1 MATSRLPKGVKPVD
15 KSSIRGRLKNQSP
28 LDKTLRSL
36 LVKDETIKNEKDR
49 ENKTKPPMAKVK
61 SISEIITNNI
71 QASTDLRTVTH
82 YIKRA
87 EQIWTTLLL
96 KPNGDQR
103 NLLVYDSEASDIKN
117 QKLHDQL
124 LTVVENY
131 FTTKYPFEEL
141 APQIIKDVL
150 FRTGSYVH
158 LSLSHAALDHLI
170 NGMEVDVSGNESF
183 RSITSKVLAEQ
194 FVDGNW
200 GKAKNVGY
208 IRKERKSAAGSFVG
222 FEALYN
228 TDIVRD
234 PEYHLVDPKLN
245 FTFTDNPVVLKV
257 GELASKM
264 REERLRKIAGL
275 EGVDSAINNRWTK
288 SKGKKHKTNNN
299 HVNAISKKTLD
310 EQLDEL
316 YPDRHYDKNETLS
329 VRKGK
334 YYTGD
339 GRGIGIDYHWP
350 SEADIPVNIN
360 GEIGKPFGH
369 ILLLDPE
376 TGEPLKATSD
386 VKFYQKT
393 KGAGEEQQGPLMG
406 SINQVIESIRNV
418 GEGAECTEDM
428 AWMVEYASATLEK
441 ELVEG
446 FLNGDLSKD
455 VTISLTEENKK
466 LFWSRAMRQQGVRA
480 VFVPSDYVTYVA
492 IDYSRLGTG
501 RSLVDE
507 AKLHIT
513 RLAVLDTAD
522 ALAQMEN
529 AISHTLLEITP
540 EREDF
545 DVRNTVAMARDEWF
559 ANNPT
564 LHDIIGYNSVSIDA
578 VLDRF
583 KEQTLTI
590 KVNPGDNQYIAAP
603 EFQAGQMQREPLKS
617 IDRETR
623 ENLLNTVAGYFG
635 LKRSWLED
643 TGEGN
648 DFAIE
653 ALADQELLRNQT
665 NDYSRTF
672 SRFFTEIMRKHIRV
686 NEPLIGDLLDVIKE
700 NKKLYMKPDQGELDI
715 TDETKEKISQES
727 DADDETSPEEMDIIR
742 VVLKDFLNNFFVV
755 LPTPA
760 ITDSLNKLEDKIE
773 AVEKLATTWVELGGG
788 SKMLRKRAEE
798 VGLDGEAIL
807 ESIKAVLLNE
817 AFTRFNLP
825 MPFEDILSNGQAGG
839 ILNIINKASDL
850 DANVVKFLADYHKS
864 GKKTENKV
872 DKLKERIE
880 KEEQEKFNDGEL
892 PPDDTVIPGEE
903 GTIDENNPETD
914 QVEEQQEVS
923 FNDDASAEE
932 QVEEGASEEMDAE
945 AQEQAQEA
953 GGEVSGTGDDIWD
966 QPV

>member
-1 MATSRLPKGVKPVD
+1 MSRLPKGVKPVD
-15 KSSIRGRLKNQSP
+15 RANIRGRLKNQSP
-28 LDKTLRSL
+28 LDKSLRSL
-36 LVKDETIKNEKDR
+36 LVKDSAIRNDKDR
-49 ENKTKPPMAKVK
+49 ENKTKPPLAKVK
-61 SISEIITNNI
+61 SLSEIISNNI
-71 QASTDLRTVTH
+71 QANNDLRTITH

-87 EQIWTTLLL
+87 EQIWATLLL

-103 NLLVYDSEASDIKN
+103 NLLIYDTETSSIKN
-117 QKLHDQL
+117 SKLHELMLQ
-124 LTVVENY
+124 VVENY

-170 NGMEVDVSGNESF
+170 NGMEVDVAGNESF
-183 RSITSKVLAEQ
+183 RSTTTKVLAEQ
-194 FVDGNW
+194 FMNGDW
-200 GKAKNVGY
+200 GVAKNVGY
-208 IRKERKSAAGSFVG
+208 IRKNKSTTKGSFVG
-222 FEALYN
+222 FEALYGAG
-228 TDIVRD
+228 
-234 PEYHLVDPKLN
+234 PEREAEYSLVDPALN

-257 GELASKM
+257 GELAAKM
-264 REERLRKIAGL
+264 REERLKKISGL
-275 EGVDSAINNRWTK
+275 EGLDDAINNRWTK
-288 SKGKKHKTNNN
+288 EKGKRHKTNNN
-299 HVNAISKKTLD
+299 HTNAVSRKTL
-310 EQLDEL
+310 EQELDDI
-316 YPDRHYDKNETLS
+316 YPHRNYDKNETLS

-360 GEIGKPFGH
+360 GAIGKPFGH

-376 TGEPLKATSD
+376 TGEPLKSTTD

-393 KGAGEEQQGPLMG
+393 KGANDESSGPKMG
-406 SINQVIESIRNV
+406 SINDVIQHIRNV
-418 GEGAECTEDM
+418 GAGSECDTDM
-428 AWMVEYASATLEK
+428 QWMVDFASATLEK

-446 FLNGDLSKD
+446 FLNGDLKKD

-466 LFWSRAMRQQGVRA
+466 LFWSRAMRDQGVRA

-492 IDYSRLGTG
+492 IDFSRLGVG

-522 ALAQMEN
+522 ALAQIEN
-529 AISHTLLEITP
+529 SISHTLLEISP
-540 EREDF
+540 EAQDF
-545 DVRNTVAMARDEWF
+545 DVRNTVSMARDEWF

-564 LHDIIGYNSVSIDA
+564 LHDIIGYNNVSIDA

-603 EFQAGQMQREPLKS
+603 EFNASQMVREPLKS
-617 IDRETR
+617 IDRDTR

-672 SRFFTEIMRKHIRV
+672 SRYFSEIMRKHMCV
-686 NEPLIGDLLDVIKE
+686 NEPLIGDLIDVIKD
-700 NKKLYMKPDQGELDI
+700 NKKLYMKPDQGALDI
-715 TDETKEKISQES
+715 TDEVREKMNEEG
-727 DADDETSPEEMDIIR
+727 DDDVSAEEMDVIR
-742 VVLKDFLNNFFVV
+742 VILKDFMDTFFVA

-788 SKMLRKRAEE
+788 SKMLKKRAEE
-798 VGLDGEAIL
+798 VGLDGEAII

-864 GKKTENKV
+864 GKKTEKKV
-872 DKLKERIE
+872 DNLKERIE
-880 KEEQEKFNDGEL
+880 KEESEKFNNGEGL
-892 PPDDTVIPGEE
+892 VSTEGSELAETNLSEDLETQQDDQTSL
-903 GTIDENNPETD
+903 ETP
-914 QVEEQQEVS
+914 
-923 FNDDASAEE
+923 AEE
-932 QVEEGASEEMDAE
+932 LDVAKSEELESE
-945 AQEQAQEA
+945 AANNEEV
-953 GGEVSGTGDDIWD
+953 GGDLKGTGDDIWD
-966 QPV
+966 N

>member
-1 MATSRLPKGVKPVD
+1 MSTSRLPKGVEAID
-15 KSSIRGRLKNQSP
+15 RANIRGRLKQQSP
-28 LDKTLRSL
+28 LDKSLRSL
-36 LVKDETIKNEKDR
+36 LVKDDTIRNDKDR
-49 ENKTKPPMAKVK
+49 EDKNKPPLAKVK
-61 SISEIITNNI
+61 SISDIITNNI

-103 NLLVYDSEASDIKN
+103 NLLVYDSEGSDIKN

-170 NGMEVDVSGNESF
+170 NGMDIDVAGQESF
-183 RSITSKVLAEQ
+183 RSVTDKVLAEQ
-194 FVDGNW
+194 FVGGNW
-200 GKAKNVGY
+200 ATAKNLGY
-208 IRKERKSAAGSFVG
+208 IRKEKKTKAGAFIG
-222 FEALYN
+222 FESLYN
-228 TDIVRD
+228 SQINRE
-234 PEYHLVDPKLN
+234 PEYTLVDPSLN

-257 GELASKM
+257 GELASKV
-264 REERLRKIAGL
+264 REERLKTMSGM
-275 EGVDSAINNRWTK
+275 EGIDKAINNRFVK
-288 SKGKKHKTNNN
+288 QKGKKGKVNNN

-310 EQLDEL
+310 EELEKL
-316 YPDRHYDKNETLS
+316 YPERHYDKNESLS

-350 SEADIPVNIN
+350 SEADIPVNVN

-369 ILLLDPE
+369 ILLMDPE

-386 VKFYQKT
+386 VKFYQGT
-393 KGAGEEQQGPLMG
+393 KGANDEKRGPMMG

-418 GEGAECTEDM
+418 ADGAECKEDM
-428 AWMVEYASATLEK
+428 AWMVEFASAQLEK

-446 FLNGDLSKD
+446 FLNGDLQKD

-492 IDYSRLGTG
+492 IDYNRLGVG

-540 EREDF
+540 EAQ
-545 DVRNTVAMARDEWF
+545 DVDVKNTIAMARDEWF

-564 LHDIIGYNSVSIDA
+564 LHDIIGYNNVSIDT

-590 KVNPGDNQYIAAP
+590 KVNAGENPYVAAP

-617 IDRETR
+617 IDRDTR

-686 NEPLIGDLLDVIKE
+686 NEPLIGDLLEVIKE

-715 TDETKEKISQES
+715 TDEVREKVNA
-727 DADDETSPEEMDIIR
+727 DADGEELTAEEMDVIR
-742 VVLKDFLNNFFVV
+742 VVLKDFLNNFYVV

-773 AVEKLATTWVELGGG
+773 AVEKLAATWVELGGG

-798 VGLDGEAIL
+798 VGLDGEAII

-817 AFTRFNLP
+817 AFERFNLP
-825 MPFEDILSNGQAGG
+825 MPFEDVLANGQAGG

-864 GKKTENKV
+864 GKKTESKV
-872 DKLKERIE
+872 EKLKEKIE
-880 KEEQEKFNDGEL
+880 KEEQDKFSDGETIT
-892 PPDDTVIPGEE
+892 DDTIITDDTTVTEE
-903 GTIDENNPETD
+903 GTEGDVSFDNNEADQQTD
-914 QVEEQQEVS
+914 EEQS
-923 FNDDASAEE
+923 TDT
-932 QVEEGASEEMDAE
+932 SEEE
-945 AQEQAQEA
+945 ISQTEEITNEEV

-966 QPV
+966 QPS

>member
-1 MATSRLPKGVKPVD
+1 MSRLPKGVKPIDRAKV
-15 KSSIRGRLKNQSP
+15 RGRLNNLSP
-28 LDKTLRSL
+28 LDKSMRSL
-36 LVKDETIKNEKDR
+36 LVKDSTIRNDKDR
-49 ENKTKPPMAKVK
+49 ENKSKPPVAKVK
-61 SISEIITNNI
+61 NLSDIISNNI
-71 QASTDLRTVTH
+71 QANNDLRTITH
-82 YIKRA
+82 FIKRA

-103 NLLVYDSEASDIKN
+103 NLLIYDTESSDIKN
-117 QKLHDQL
+117 SKLHELL
-124 LTVVENY
+124 LTKVENY

-170 NGMEVDVSGNESF
+170 NGMEVDVAGQESA
-183 RSITSKVLAEQ
+183 IKATTMNVLNDQ
-194 FVDGNW
+194 FVGGNW
-200 GKAKNVGY
+200 NTAKNVGY
-208 IRKERKSAAGSFVG
+208 IRKEKKNTAGSFVG
-222 FEALYN
+222 FEALYGG
-228 TDIVRD
+228 VGERE
-234 PEYHLVDPKLN
+234 PEYNLVHPSLK

-257 GELASKM
+257 GELASKL
-264 REERLRKIAGL
+264 REERLKKISGL
-275 EGVDSAINNRWTK
+275 EGIDDAINNRWTK
-288 SKGKKHKTNNN
+288 EKGKRHKTNNN
-299 HVNAISKKTLD
+299 HINAVSRKTL
-310 EQLDEL
+310 EEELDEL

-350 SEADIPVNIN
+350 SEAVIPVNIN

-369 ILLLDPE
+369 IFLLDPE
-376 TGEPLKATSD
+376 TGEPLKSTSD

-393 KGAGEEQQGPLMG
+393 KGAEQDTNGPKMG
-406 SINQVIESIRNV
+406 SINDIVEHIRNV
-418 GEGAECTEDM
+418 AQGSECNEDM
-428 AWMVEYASATLEK
+428 EWMVNFASATLEK
-441 ELVEG
+441 ELIEG
-446 FLNGDLSKD
+446 FINGDLHKD

-466 LFWSRAMRQQGVRA
+466 LFWSRAMRDQGVRA
-480 VFVPSDYVTYVA
+480 VFIPSDYVTYVA
-492 IDYSRLGTG
+492 IDFNRLGTG

-522 ALAQMEN
+522 ALAQVEN
-529 AISHTLLEITP
+529 SISHTLLEITP
-540 EREDF
+540 EREDI
-545 DVRNTVAMARDEWF
+545 DVRNTIAMARDEWF

-564 LHDIIGYNSVSIDA
+564 LHDIIGYNNVSIDA

-590 KVNPGDNQYIAAP
+590 KVNPGDNPYVAAP
-603 EFQAGQMQREPLKS
+603 DFQAGQMQREPLKS
-617 IDRETR
+617 IDRDTR
-623 ENLLNTVAGYFG
+623 DNLLNTIAGYFG

-672 SRFFTEIMRKHIRV
+672 SRYFTDIMRKHMRV
-686 NEPLIGDLLDVIKE
+686 NEPFIGELVDIIKE
-700 NKKLYMKPDQGELDI
+700 NKQLYMKPDQGALDI
-715 TDETKEKISQES
+715 TDEVKEKVNT
-727 DADDETSPEEMDIIR
+727 DGDDDISPEEMDIIR
-742 VVLKDFLNNFFVV
+742 VVLKDFMNTFYVV

-773 AVEKLATTWVELGGG
+773 AVEKLAATWVELGGG

-864 GKKTENKV
+864 GKKTETKV
-872 DKLKERIE
+872 EKLKDKIE
-880 KEEQEKFNDGEL
+880 KEEQDKFNAGVDE
-892 PPDDTVIPGEE
+892 TIPGQDEPILDENAEQVNLDENQEAETDNDTGLETPQEQKEE
-903 GTIDENNPETD
+903 GQAELDNAETETLD
-914 QVEEQQEVS
+914 
-923 FNDDASAEE
+923 
-932 QVEEGASEEMDAE
+932 SEL
-945 AQEQAQEA
+945 
-953 GGEVSGTGDDIWD
+953 GGDLKATGDDLWA
-966 QPV
+966 

>member
-1 MATSRLPKGVKPVD
+1 MSRLPKGVKPVD
-15 KSSIRGRLKNQSP
+15 RANIRGRLKQQSP
-28 LDKTLRSL
+28 LDKSLRSL
-36 LVKDETIKNEKDR
+36 LVKDDTIRNDKER
-49 ENKTKPPMAKVK
+49 EERTKPPLAKVK
-61 SISEIITNNI
+61 SISDIITNNI
-71 QASTDLRTVTH
+71 QASSDLRTVTH

-103 NLLVYDSEASDIKN
+103 NLLVYDSEGSDIKN

-170 NGMEVDVSGNESF
+170 NGMEVEVAGKESF
-183 RSITSKVLAEQ
+183 RSVTDKVLAEQ
-194 FVDGNW
+194 FIGGNW
-200 GKAKNVGY
+200 GAAKNLGY
-208 IRKERKSAAGSFVG
+208 IRKDRKNTAGSFIG
-222 FEALYN
+222 FESLYN
-228 TDIVRD
+228 SQANRE
-234 PEYHLVDPKLN
+234 PEYNLVHPDLN

-264 REERLRKIAGL
+264 REERLREMSGM
-275 EGVDSAINNRWTK
+275 EGIDKAINNRFTK
-288 SKGKKHKTNNN
+288 EKGKRHKTNNN
-299 HVNAISKKTLD
+299 HVNAISKKSLD

-350 SEADIPVNIN
+350 SEADIPVNVN

-369 ILLLDPE
+369 ILLMDPE

-393 KGAGEEQQGPLMG
+393 KGAGDEKKGPMMG
-406 SINQVIESIRNV
+406 SINQVIESIRNIAD
-418 GEGAECTEDM
+418 GQECDEDM
-428 AWMVEYASATLEK
+428 GWMVEYASATLEK

-446 FLNGDLSKD
+446 FLNGDLQKD

-492 IDYSRLGTG
+492 IDYNRLGVG

-522 ALAQMEN
+522 ALAQIEN
-529 AISHTLLEITP
+529 SISHTLLEITP
-540 EREDF
+540 EAQ
-545 DVRNTVAMARDEWF
+545 DVDVKNTIAMARDEWF

-564 LHDIIGYNSVSIDA
+564 LHDIIGYNNVSIDT

-590 KVNPGDNQYIAAP
+590 KVNAGDNPYIAAP
-603 EFQAGQMQREPLKS
+603 EFQAGQMAREPLKS
-617 IDRETR
+617 IDRDTR
-623 ENLLNTVAGYFG
+623 DNLLNTVAGYFG

-643 TGEGN
+643 TGDGN

-715 TDETKEKISQES
+715 TDEVREKVNG
-727 DADDETSPEEMDIIR
+727 DADGEEISAEEMDVIR
-742 VVLKDFLNNFFVV
+742 VILKDFLNNFYVV

-760 ITDSLNKLEDKIE
+760 ITDSLVKLEDKIE

-788 SKMLRKRAEE
+788 AKMLKKRAEE
-798 VGLDGEAIL
+798 IGLDGEAIL

-839 ILNIINKASDL
+839 ILNIITKASDL

-864 GKKTENKV
+864 GKRTASKV
-872 DKLKERIE
+872 DKLKEKIE
-880 KEEQEKFNDGEL
+880 KEEQDKFNEGEEPL
-892 PPDDTVIPGEE
+892 NDEVIPGEE
-903 GTIDENNPETD
+903 GTVDENNPETD
-914 QVEEQQEVS
+914 QVAEQQEVS
-923 FNDDASAEE
+923 FDNDESAE
-932 QVEEGASEEMDAE
+932 QQSEEADAE
-945 AQEQAQEA
+945 VKEQEA
-953 GGEVSGTGDDIWD
+953 EVGSEVAGTGDDIWD
-966 QPV
+966 QQV

>member
-1 MATSRLPKGVKPVD
+1 MSRLPKGVKPIDRAKV
-15 KSSIRGRLKNQSP
+15 RGRLNNLSP
-28 LDKTLRSL
+28 LDKSMRSL
-36 LVKDETIKNEKDR
+36 LVKDSTIRNDKDR
-49 ENKTKPPMAKVK
+49 ENKSKPPVAKVK
-61 SISEIITNNI
+61 NLSDIISNNI
-71 QASTDLRTVTH
+71 QANNDLRTITH
-82 YIKRA
+82 FIKRA

-103 NLLVYDSEASDIKN
+103 NLLIYDTESSDIKN
-117 QKLHDQL
+117 SKLHELL
-124 LTVVENY
+124 LTKVENY

-170 NGMEVDVSGNESF
+170 NGMEVDVAGQESA
-183 RSITSKVLAEQ
+183 IKATTMNILNDQ
-194 FVDGNW
+194 FVGGDWN
-200 GKAKNVGY
+200 KAKNVGY
-208 IRKERKSAAGSFVG
+208 IRKEKKNTAGSFVG
-222 FEALYN
+222 FEALYGG
-228 TDIVRD
+228 VGERE
-234 PEYHLVDPKLN
+234 PEYNLVHPSLK

-257 GELASKM
+257 GELASKL
-264 REERLRKIAGL
+264 REERLKKISGL
-275 EGVDSAINNRWTK
+275 EGIDDAINNRWTK
-288 SKGKKHKTNNN
+288 EKGKRHKTNNN
-299 HVNAISKKTLD
+299 HINAVSRKTL
-310 EQLDEL
+310 EQELDEL

-350 SEADIPVNIN
+350 SEAAIPVNIN

-369 ILLLDPE
+369 IFLLDPE
-376 TGEPLKATSD
+376 TGEPLKSTSD

-393 KGAGEEQQGPLMG
+393 KGAEQDTNGPKMG
-406 SINQVIESIRNV
+406 SINDIVEHIRNV
-418 GEGAECTEDM
+418 AQGSECNEDM
-428 AWMVEYASATLEK
+428 EWMVNFASATLEK
-441 ELVEG
+441 ELIEG
-446 FLNGDLSKD
+446 FINGDLHKD

-466 LFWSRAMRQQGVRA
+466 LFWSRAMRDQGVRA
-480 VFVPSDYVTYVA
+480 VFIPSDYVTYVA
-492 IDYSRLGTG
+492 IDFNRLGTG

-522 ALAQMEN
+522 ALAQVEN
-529 AISHTLLEITP
+529 SISHTLLEITP
-540 EREDF
+540 EREDI
-545 DVRNTVAMARDEWF
+545 DVRNTIAMARDEWF

-564 LHDIIGYNSVSIDA
+564 LHDIIGYNNVSIDA

-590 KVNPGDNQYIAAP
+590 KVNPGDNPYVAAP
-603 EFQAGQMQREPLKS
+603 DFQAGQMQREPLKS
-617 IDRETR
+617 IDRDTR
-623 ENLLNTVAGYFG
+623 DNLLNTIAGYFG

-672 SRFFTEIMRKHIRV
+672 SRYFTDIMRKHMRV
-686 NEPLIGDLLDVIKE
+686 NEPFIGELVDIIKE
-700 NKKLYMKPDQGELDI
+700 NKQLYMKPDQGALDI
-715 TDETKEKISQES
+715 TDEVKEKVNT
-727 DADDETSPEEMDIIR
+727 DGDDDISPEEMDIIR
-742 VVLKDFLNNFFVV
+742 VVLKDFMNTFYVV

-773 AVEKLATTWVELGGG
+773 AVEKLAATWVELGGG

-798 VGLDGEAIL
+798 VGLDGEAII

-864 GKKTENKV
+864 GKKTETKV
-872 DKLKERIE
+872 EKLKDKIE
-880 KEEQEKFNDGEL
+880 KEEQDKFNAGVDE
-892 PPDDTVIPGEE
+892 TMPGEE
-903 GTIDENNPETD
+903 EPILDENPAQVSLDEDLEANADNETGLETP
-914 QVEEQQEVS
+914 QEQK
-923 FNDDASAEE
+923 
-932 QVEEGASEEMDAE
+932 EEGQAELADAE
-945 AQEQAQEA
+945 TETLDADL
-953 GGEVSGTGDDIWD
+953 GGDLKATGDDLWSS
-966 QPV
+966 